1 MDAENLKQEA
11 RRAWYEYGEAIKEAF
26 GFPEESHIVAET
38 LIKVIR
44 TDDEKRIRRFI
55 LYVQEQT
62 QNLRKMRGPNG

>member
-44 TDDEKRIRRFI
+44 DQYSANLKAQSFRMGLNFLRPFSEARI
-55 LYVQEQT
+55 
-62 QNLRKMRGPNG
+62 